1 MGTYNVPATSPS
13 LDAELVATSLRA
25 GGLRAANQQ
34 TRPGRD
40 AGPYRLRGMW
50 LRDKNRTFGERCRES
65 QADLRQ
71 HIRRIATA
79 LLFLQ
84 NRFQVAL
91 IIETGFKV
99 SFESVEFKLVFNLY
113 HKFSCF
119 KAFQAPA

>member
-1 MGTYNVPATSPS
+1 MGTYNVPATSPC
-13 LDAELVATSLRA
+13 LDAELIATGIRA

-50 LRDKNRTFGERCRES
+50 LRDKNRTFGERCSET

-79 LLFLQ
+79 LLFLE
-84 NRFQVAL
+84 NRFHVAL
-91 IIETGFKV
+91 IIKTGFKV
-99 SFESVEFKLVFNLY
+99 SFEGVEFIPVLNLY
-113 HKFSCF
+113 HKFTCF
-119 KAFQAPA
+119 KAFQAPV